1 MLRSFLGGFRYSI
14 RKNILFLLELGGRY
28 SCNETE
34 KKKVTRWGPGPVVWQ
49 LDFRRRHDDLTR
61 TREVCDNSYTASTL
75 GRELATKIHIVY
87 IDAVGSCTTCHP
99 TRTWNLHMV
108 HIRHSFHQLKL
119 RCHQMGVWC
128 VVKKEALLITR
139 FN

>member
-1 MLRSFLGGFRYSI
+1 MA
-14 RKNILFLLELGGRY
+14 
-28 SCNETE
+28 
-34 KKKVTRWGPGPVVWQ
+34 WQ

-99 TRTWNLHMV
+99 TRTWNLHIMSHQAQFSSIKITLPSVNGRLVCCEKRKPCFSV
-108 HIRHSFHQLKL
+108 HLDI
-119 RCHQMGVWC
+119 
-128 VVKKEALLITR
+128 EAKVYEVRIGQTM
-139 FN
+139 N